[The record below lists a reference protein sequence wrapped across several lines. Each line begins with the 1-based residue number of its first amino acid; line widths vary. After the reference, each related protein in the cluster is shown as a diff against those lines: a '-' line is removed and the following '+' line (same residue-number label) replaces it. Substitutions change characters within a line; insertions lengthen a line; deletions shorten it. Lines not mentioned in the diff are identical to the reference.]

1 METCYPVQTLCRWTR
16 LVNGKAITALLS
28 SQPNGRK
35 MEPRPVILETQQSQ
49 EQFYCSLL
57 AMVRILR
64 DGLENAV
71 DTVFQRVAER
81 LAADLDLPVAWV
93 GRLGPGA
100 TWVQVMATAGAA
112 REYTEGLRISSLA
125 DIPEGQG
132 PGGRALRSGGG
143 VIVGDVVNALDFAPW
158 RERAIRFALG
168 GNMTAAATVG
178 DVGQVIIG
186 LFHHIGGAFPG
197 ATAPLM
203 TGLVQDLAAFLRQ
216 QATAK
221 DYIRLQSY
229 QAAAIAAQQELLR
242 QGNPLSA
249 ADVN

>member
-1 METCYPVQTLCRWTR
+1 M
-16 LVNGKAITALLS
+16 
-28 SQPNGRK
+28 
-35 MEPRPVILETQQSQ
+35 
-49 EQFYCSLL
+49 
-57 AMVRILR
+57 
-64 DGLENAV
+64 
-71 DTVFQRVAER
+71 
-81 LAADLDLPVAWV
+81 
-93 GRLGPGA
+93 
-100 TWVQVMATAGAA
+100 
-112 REYTEGLRISSLA
+112 
-125 DIPEGQG
+125 
-132 PGGRALRSGGG
+132 
-143 VIVGDVVNALDFAPW
+143 IVGDVVNALDFAPW